1 MAEESVVRNQ
11 CGRLFSSAEPVQEV
25 RKSVQSCFTFFV
37 FHAYGSLVRN
47 QCLTSAGII
56 QQCGTSAEPVRN
68 ESYVDIT
75 GLNRAL
81 RLSLFTYLQLV
92 RNQCETSAVFVD

>member
-1 MAEESVVRNQ
+1 MPNQ
-11 CGRLFSSAEPVQEV
+11 CV
-25 RKSVQSCFTFFV
+25 
-37 FHAYGSLVRN
+37 
-47 QCLTSAGII
+47 TSAGIS

-68 ESYVDIT
+68 ESYVDISALA

-81 RLSLFTYLQLV
+81 RLSLFTYMQLV